1 MRDGF
6 ACHLA
11 NFKNLATAGT
21 EKGTR
26 GDQSQALRGQELR
39 LIRFVVAWVW
49 RLSTCLEPRVD

>member
-21 EKGTR
+21 KKGTR
-26 GDQSQALRGQELR
+26 GDQAKLSV
-39 LIRFVVAWVW
+39 IR
-49 RLSTCLEPRVD
+49 SSG